1 MKLVVGYIRVST
13 GRQAREGIS
22 LESQDARIHQWG
34 VLQQAERVVVESDA
48 GRSGGRAD
56 NRPGLR
62 RAVDL
67 ACKEGAVLVVHS
79 LSRLARSTRDAIEL
93 MQELN
98 EAGADFVSLSES
110 IDTTTAAGKMIFTMI
125 AAFAEFERGMICERA
140 KETADWLRSKGRR
153 VGEVPFGWD
162 AGEDHRL
169 VPNENE
175 QQTLVM
181 MEYLRGRGES
191 LANIAEIL
199 NESEI
204 PTKKGGRWHGKTV
217 QRMLA
222 RPAA

>member
-1 MKLVVGYIRVST
+1 MKLVVGYVRVST

-22 LESQDARIHQWG
+22 LESQDARIRQWAG
-34 VLQQAERVVVESDA
+34 LQEAQEIVVESDA
-48 GRSGGRAD
+48 GRSGGRVD

-67 ACKEGAVLVVHS
+67 ACREGAVLVVHS

-110 IDTTTAAGKMIFTMI
+110 IDTTTAAGKLIFTMI

-140 KETADWLRSKGRR
+140 KETADWLRSKGLRT
-153 VGEVPFGWD
+153 GEVPFGWD
-162 AGEDHRL
+162 ADEDNRL
-169 VPNENE
+169 VRYEPE
-175 QQTLVM
+175 QQLLVM
-181 MEYLRGRGES
+181 MSSMRGRGVS
-191 LANIAEIL
+191 LANIAGIL
-199 NESEI
+199 NEHGI

-217 QRMLA
+217 QRILA
-222 RPAA
+222 RLAA